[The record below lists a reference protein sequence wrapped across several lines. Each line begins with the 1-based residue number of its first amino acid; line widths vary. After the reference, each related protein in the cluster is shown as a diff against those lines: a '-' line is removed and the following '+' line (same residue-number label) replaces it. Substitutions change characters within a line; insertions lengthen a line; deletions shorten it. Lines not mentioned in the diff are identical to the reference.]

1 MTMEQRHW
9 AGVFSAITTPFAADL
24 TVDHGFLREHTRWL
38 VDNGCTGIVA
48 LGSLGESATLSF
60 DEKVAILETC
70 RAAVGGRVNVI
81 AGIAGLSTA
90 ECVALAR
97 RAAAVGC
104 DGLMVLPP
112 YVYRG
117 DWRESEAHFSAVV
130 ESTPL
135 SCMLYNN
142 PIAYGTD
149 VTAEQL
155 SELARHE
162 NLHAVKES
170 SGDVRRVTAVLERL
184 GERLNVFAGL
194 DDMIVESV
202 AMGASGWIAGLV
214 NALPQESVRLFD
226 LAKRGEWG
234 AARALYDWFLPLLR
248 LDTLPKF
255 VQLIKLVQV
264 EVGQGYARVR
274 PPRLELVGTER
285 DSVIEL
291 IRERLAARPRIT
303 SGSDDVAPQR
313 PARVRG
319 AVKAATVRP

>member
-1 MTMEQRHW
+1 MQQRDW
-9 AGVFSAITTPFAADL
+9 AGVYSAITTPFTPDL
-24 TVDHGFLREHTRWL
+24 SVDHAFLREHASWL
-38 VDNGCTGIVA
+38 VDEGCTGIVA

-60 DEKVAILETC
+60 DEKVAILVSC
-70 RAAVGGRVNVI
+70 RSAVGNRAPVV
-81 AGIAGLSTA
+81 AGIAGLSTS

-117 DWRESEAHFSAVV
+117 DWRETRAHFGAVI
-130 ESTPL
+130 EATSL

-149 VTAEQL
+149 VSAEQL
-155 SELARHE
+155 ADLASYD

-184 GERLNVFAGL
+184 GRRLNVFAGL
-194 DDMIVESV
+194 DDMIVESA

-214 NALPQESVRLFD
+214 NALPAESVRLFD
-226 LAKRGEWG
+226 LARAGDLTE
-234 AARALYDWFLPLLR
+234 ARSLYDWFLPLLR

-264 EVGQGYARVR
+264 EVGRGTARVR
-274 PPRLELVGTER
+274 PPRLELTGAEYDDALALIRDRLAMRPGVGTGHASR
-285 DSVIEL
+285 GV
-291 IRERLAARPRIT
+291 RAAAAV
-303 SGSDDVAPQR
+303 G
-313 PARVRG
+313 G
-319 AVKAATVRP
+319 AAN